1 MDVYTYSE
9 DFMHRTQIYLTSS
22 EREQLLLIAK
32 ETEQYQSVL
41 IREAI
46 DQYIEGYRQK
56 KQKKRETLDAAAG
69 LWKDREDLP
78 NFNEIRKEFD
88 R

>member
-1 MDVYTYSE
+1 
-9 DFMHRTQIYLTSS
+9 MHRTQIYLTSD
-22 EREQLLLIAK
+22 EREQLLLIAE

-56 KQKKRETLDAAAG
+56 KQKKSEILDAAAG
-69 LWKDREDLP
+69 IWKNRKDLP
-78 NFNEIRKEFD
+78 DFSEIRKELD